1 MVVLP
6 APLCPSKAVIC
17 PLYMF
22 KFKLSTAFL
31 LTDSLV
37 EMRLTNLRKMD
48 CTGREGEEG
57 GREGWRGE
65 GGGRD
70 GGGGEGGREGGREGE
85 YFKLIQNSTYL

>member
-1 MVVLP
+1 
-6 APLCPSKAVIC
+6 
-17 PLYMF
+17 
-22 KFKLSTAFL
+22 
-31 LTDSLV
+31 
-37 EMRLTNLRKMD
+37 MD

-70 GGGGEGGREGGREGE
+70 GGGGEGGREGE